1 MQSTPADREYILF
14 HRKQNQ
20 IGVPYAER
28 ALLHILR
35 SHRKAAAV
43 AVKSEL
49 NIQMQQPSTPCSPHK
64 PSTGTG
70 KDICEGST
78 DDTAISFTLTHV
90 TWRFKK
96 YLREEPGIISLLQA
110 PAVGTLRKLDQLP
123 WLPPSASSALL
134 HLPSPSVISF
144 FYLVSSHMLWGWF
157 TYLLTN

>member
-1 MQSTPADREYILF
+1 MQSTPAENTFYFMGNKTRSVSHMQKEPFCTSFTTTI
-14 HRKQNQ
+14 RQRQSQWNQNWTSRCDS
-20 IGVPYAER
+20 PP
-28 ALLHILR
+28 LL
-35 SHRKAAAV
+35 AAPTNPARGLGRTS
-43 AVKSEL
+43 VKE
-49 NIQMQQPSTPCSPHK
+49 
-64 PSTGTG
+64 
-70 KDICEGST
+70 
-78 DDTAISFTLTHV
+78 DTAISFTLTHV

-144 FYLVSSHMLWGWF
+144 FCLLSSHTLWGWF